1 MAYILKT
8 GIVFSSIWFHMS
20 ICANKRNVRMR
31 ISMKKGEPGDPTSG
45 GVARALYLDDAPR
58 DFGPVVAFSLSSLS
72 F

>member
-1 MAYILKT
+1 
-8 GIVFSSIWFHMS
+8 
-20 ICANKRNVRMR
+20 MR